1 MKQIVW
7 ALGLGAMLAVTA
19 TIADAPLTVSQKGL
33 QFSVTDLDVK
43 KGQTVVFV
51 NDDHTTHNITV
62 TGEGN
67 GINVNGGLQPPGA
80 EFRMPFAKA
89 GTYAV
94 TCGIHPKMKMTIT
107 VK

>member
-1 MKQIVW
+1 MKVISW
-7 ALGLGAMLAVTA
+7 ALGLGAMLAVTV
-19 TIADAPLTVSQKGL
+19 TIADAPVTVNQKGL

-43 KGQTVVFV
+43 KGQTVVFI

-62 TGEGN
+62 TGDGV
-67 GINVNGGLQPPGA
+67 NVNGGLQPPGA
-80 EFRMPFAKA
+80 EFRMPFSKP

-94 TCGIHPKMKMTIT
+94 TCGIHPKMKLNIV